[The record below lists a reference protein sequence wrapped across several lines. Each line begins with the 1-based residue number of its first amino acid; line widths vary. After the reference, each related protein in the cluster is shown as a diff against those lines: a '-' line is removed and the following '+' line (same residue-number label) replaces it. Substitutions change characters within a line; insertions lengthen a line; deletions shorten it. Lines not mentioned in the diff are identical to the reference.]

1 MSAGHRYEVAIFNEK
16 VKTSVREAVPNRTG
30 LSDEWADTRY
40 IEIRAATPDEARRKV
55 LSRYPE
61 HRGFVVVEVRQMPD
75 D

>member
-1 MSAGHRYEVAIFNEK
+1 MTAVHRFEVAIFNEK
-16 VKTSVREAVPNRTG
+16 VKKSVHEAEPNRTG

-40 IEIRAATPDEARRKV
+40 IEIKAATPDEARRKV

-61 HRGFVVVEVRQMPD
+61 HRGFVVAEVRQLPD